1 MNQTTNQPLFTL
13 QIDHMDKKFG
23 KRKHS
28 ILKDINLTATSGE
41 CIGILGTNGCGK
53 STLLSILAGIQTAD
67 SGQFQVISEDK
78 TNPPLIGY
86 VPQENPLMEELSA
99 LDNLKLWYCESPLD
113 LNQELEQGTLHMLG
127 IHEFLHR
134 RVKHMSGG
142 MKKRLNIGCAIAKN
156 PHILLLDEPGAALDL
171 PCKEQIIDYL
181 ENYKAQG
188 NLVLIAT
195 HEEPEIALCD
205 RLFLLQ
211 EGVLQPFTHD
221 GKRTN
226 LIKALKER
234 KES

>member
-1 MNQTTNQPLFTL
+1 MNQTTFTL
-13 QIDHMDKKFG
+13 QINHLEKKFG
-23 KRKHS
+23 RRHDS
-28 ILKDINLTATSGE
+28 ILRDINLTATSGE

-53 STLLSILAGIQTAD
+53 STLLSILAGIQPTD
-67 SGQFQVISEDK
+67 SGQIEVLSEDAA
-78 TNPPLIGY
+78 NPPLIGY

-113 LNQELEQGTLHMLG
+113 LNEELSHGTLHMLG
-127 IHEFLHR
+127 IHEFLHT

-171 PCKEQIIDYL
+171 PCKEKIIEYL
-181 ENYKAQG
+181 EDYKAHG
-188 NLVLIAT
+188 NLILIAT

-211 EGVLQPFTHD
+211 DGTLQPFAHD
-221 GKRTN
+221 GKRRN
-226 LIKALKER
+226 LIAALER

>member
-1 MNQTTNQPLFTL
+1 
-13 QIDHMDKKFG
+13 
-23 KRKHS
+23 
-28 ILKDINLTATSGE
+28 
-41 CIGILGTNGCGK
+41 
-53 STLLSILAGIQTAD
+53 
-67 SGQFQVISEDK
+67 
-78 TNPPLIGY
+78 
-86 VPQENPLMEELSA
+86 MEELSA